1 MEYTYDSV
9 GNMVSKLEN
18 DDYLEDLFTEYQYDE
33 NGRVIHE
40 KQADKGYGF
49 SYDHVNEYDES
60 GNRVYLTSYTEDGE
74 IKGTQNWEYDDH
86 GRVVKSTTYHGG
98 EKPTSW
104 YVVEYLE
111 DEVAE

>member
-33 NGRVIHE
+33 
-40 KQADKGYGF
+40 
-49 SYDHVNEYDES
+49 S

-74 IKGTQNWEYDDH
+74 IKGTQNWEYDDR

-104 YVVEYLE
+104 YVVEYVE
-111 DEVAE
+111 NEVAEQ